1 MANELARHGVKSF
14 RVLEKLSGINTLSK
28 AVAVHARSLE
38 VVPQADRFLA
48 QGLKC
53 GSASIYAGAK
63 RIAHVSMDKI
73 HSEHQ
78 FALMLPQDETEQIFL
93 DNLKD
98 VHGITVERG
107 YEVTSLDEFTRTSAE
122 GKEETLVRVSAKNL
136 TTNNDGVIL
145 ARYVVGC
152 DGARSLVRKT
162 MKANFVGMCL
172 SHNFDVN

>member
-1 MANELARHGVKSF
+1 
-14 RVLEKLSGINTLSK
+14 
-28 AVAVHARSLE
+28 
-38 VVPQADRFLA
+38 
-48 QGLKC
+48 
-53 GSASIYAGAK
+53 
-63 RIAHVSMDKI
+63 MDKI